1 MFTSK
6 PAKQNPEMFLGHIV
20 SDEQTSRRVPLD
32 TSYKKQIGQFV
43 WFTHVG
49 QVIIFNNFTSRI
61 L

>member
-20 SDEQTSRRVPLD
+20 SDEQTSRRVPSA

-43 WFTHVG
+43 
-49 QVIIFNNFTSRI
+49 
-61 L
+61 